1 MTPGEPRASPESL
14 ESLPAPIDTASTG
27 SCATE
32 PEAAEQAIQAKLAEA
47 RARLERRA
55 GTAPSR
61 RAHYH
66 RPPERPFTAEDRDR
80 VTILIS
86 GLTTRHEH
94 LIQAALEAAGY
105 RCQPLPVPD
114 LTSCLV
120 GKQYGNNGLC
130 NPAYFT
136 VGNLVA
142 SLQKLEATGITRRD
156 IVDRYAFFTAGGCGP
171 CRFGMYEAEF
181 QLALRNAGF
190 DGFRVLTFQQGD
202 GVKAR
207 TGHTGFKFS
216 LLLGLGALNAFQIAD
231 VLNDFGHTVR
241 PFETVPGATD
251 AALADVVALV
261 AADLA
266 SRRAV
271 ELPDRLPEVGR
282 PGRCPHGRRSGRRCG
297 CCSTSASTCG
307 ARRWTR

>member
-136 VGNLVA
+136 VGNLV
-142 SLQKLEATGITRRD
+142 KHR
-156 IVDRYAFFTAGGCGP
+156 
-171 CRFGMYEAEF
+171 CR
-181 QLALRNAGF
+181 NS
-190 DGFRVLTFQQGD
+190 
-202 GVKAR
+202 K
-207 TGHTGFKFS
+207 
-216 LLLGLGALNAFQIAD
+216 
-231 VLNDFGHTVR
+231 
-241 PFETVPGATD
+241 
-251 AALADVVALV
+251 
-261 AADLA
+261 
-266 SRRAV
+266 
-271 ELPDRLPEVGR
+271 R
-282 PGRCPHGRRSGRRCG
+282 PGSPAATSWTATPSSPRAAAARAASACTRPSSSSRSATPG
-297 CCSTSASTCG
+297 STASAS
-307 ARRWTR
+307 